1 MFYDHFFKSGAEFF
15 DLFGDVHGG
24 EFNVFLFFV
33 NQYQRMIDTDKR
45 AMMPT
50 SQAAVMRIISA
61 GVSYWFMAYRVAEKE
76 KLSNLFYAFLLL
88 RYFTYP
94 RRPGLGKFPRVS

>member
-1 MFYDHFFKSGAEFF
+1 
-15 DLFGDVHGG
+15 
-24 EFNVFLFFV
+24 
-33 NQYQRMIDTDKR
+33 MIDTDKR

-61 GVSYWFMAYRVAEKE
+61 GVSYWFMTHRVAEKE

-88 RYFTYP
+88 R
-94 RRPGLGKFPRVS
+94 